1 MQKYLKAKIGFTRT
15 FFYDIILLK
24 EVLILNERIQLL
36 RKSLKL
42 TQEQFGNKCGKS
54 RTAIAK
60 YETNKSIPDDAFIKL
75 VCIKFNVNE
84 NWLRTGQGDMFTNN
98 DDSVFKAFA
107 EKYHLSD
114 TEQELA
120 KYCLSLSS
128 DQRKEILNHVRQ
140 ISKILSSNNN
150 IEIISQRTKPD
161 HKLTPEEKRKIVND
175 ELDIEIKAK
184 TS

>member
-1 MQKYLKAKIGFTRT
+1 MNTRLK
-15 FFYDIILLK
+15 
-24 EVLILNERIQLL
+24 LL
-36 RKSLKL
+36 RKYFKK
-42 TQEQFGNKCGKS
+42 TQKEFGDICGKS
-54 RTAIAK
+54 RDAITS
-60 YETNKSIPDDAFIKL
+60 YEIGRVIPDDAFIKL

-84 NWLRTGQGDMFTNN
+84 KWLRTGEGDMFTDNK
-98 DDSVFKAFA
+98 DSIFKAFA

-128 DQRKEILNHVRQ
+128 EQRKEILNHVRQ

-150 IEIISQRTKPD
+150 IEIISQRAKPD

-175 ELDIEIKAK
+175 ELDIETKAK

>member
-1 MQKYLKAKIGFTRT
+1 MNTRLKLLRKYLKKTQKEFG
-15 FFYDIILLK
+15 DI
-24 EVLILNERIQLL
+24 
-36 RKSLKL
+36 
-42 TQEQFGNKCGKS
+42 CGKS
-54 RTAIAK
+54 RDAITS
-60 YETNKSIPDDAFIKL
+60 YEIGRVIPDDAFIKL

-84 NWLRTGQGDMFTNN
+84 NWLRTGEGDMFTNN

>member
-1 MQKYLKAKIGFTRT
+1 MI
-15 FFYDIILLK
+15 
-24 EVLILNERIQLL
+24 VLNERIKFI
-36 RKSLKL
+36 RKYLKK
-42 TQEQFGNKCGKS
+42 TQQEFGILCGKS
-54 RTAIAK
+54 RRAIAA
-60 YETNKSIPDDAFIKL
+60 YESGTVIPDDSFLQLISL
-75 VCIKFNVNE
+75 KFSINE
-84 NWLRTGQGDMFTNN
+84 EWLRTGQGDMFTDNE
-98 DDSVFKAFA
+98 DSIFKAFA

-128 DQRKEILNHVRQ
+128 EQRKEILNHVRQ